1 MKENSIIY
9 GRITKAYSLKV
20 VLREISL
27 IAAIYIFNRVFPAAF
42 DMLGY
47 PFYLMFILVVTGFI
61 IYLPMFLL
69 IKKHTRE
76 FDKNLTKI
84 ARLDKDYFFINNL
97 IIGSFMPAFGT
108 QFINIFWFVTA
119 INCCS
124 IFVSPFIGKRGI
136 YTAILSPIYALVIHY
151 LIYYPQGKDFQPIE
165 IGFSLL
171 MCFVFGYTYSSI
183 SQKKFYDRL
192 LFSGESLVEKF
203 SIDYKLT
210 EREREVFNLMLEG
223 KSTKQIGLE
232 LYISPGTARNHIS
245 NIFQK
250 TGTHSRMELLS
261 EFNRSA

>member
-84 ARLDKDYFFINNL
+84 ARLDKDYFFISYN
-97 IIGSFMPAFGT
+97 
-108 QFINIFWFVTA
+108 FV
-119 INCCS
+119 
-124 IFVSPFIGKRGI
+124 
-136 YTAILSPIYALVIHY
+136 
-151 LIYYPQGKDFQPIE
+151 
-165 IGFSLL
+165 
-171 MCFVFGYTYSSI
+171 
-183 SQKKFYDRL
+183 
-192 LFSGESLVEKF
+192 
-203 SIDYKLT
+203 
-210 EREREVFNLMLEG
+210 
-223 KSTKQIGLE
+223 
-232 LYISPGTARNHIS
+232 
-245 NIFQK
+245 
-250 TGTHSRMELLS
+250 
-261 EFNRSA
+261 